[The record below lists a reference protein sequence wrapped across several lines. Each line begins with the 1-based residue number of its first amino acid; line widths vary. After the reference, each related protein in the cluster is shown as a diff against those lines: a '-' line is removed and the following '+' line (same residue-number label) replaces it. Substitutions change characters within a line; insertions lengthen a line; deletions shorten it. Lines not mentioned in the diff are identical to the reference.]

1 MPLPTMKLI
10 YHDDER
16 LVLETKSGNFYTAL
30 VTRLCQSFIIVIGG
44 IWWIGTSTAHQQ
56 IIQCTKTAEQLA
68 NCQVTDT
75 YFWGLLRYV
84 ETVNNV
90 SQVVLETSTKS
101 RRVSRDDDRR
111 REYSVYEAVMVSPD
125 KKVTIIQ
132 EDSRWY
138 VQQVKN
144 EFETFLNS
152 AQTKYHFNDGLWDT
166 IASGLLLSLA
176 IPGFLVWMVRRPYRG
191 RLIFNKKKRELIS
204 SGETLL
210 GNARLQTHPWNGISL
225 VFADYSG
232 SDDYGGFTYEIYLLS
247 QISRND
253 INLKRML
260 YPLKYT
266 GNSEEAQRFWESDP
280 YVQILKQFVHS
291 EVK

>member
-1 MPLPTMKLI
+1 MKVI
-10 YHDDER
+10 YHDNER

-30 VTRLCQSFIIVIGG
+30 VTRLFQSSLIVI
-44 IWWIGTSTAHQQ
+44 WLVFWFGTSTAHQK
-56 IIQCTKTAEQLA
+56 IVQCTKTAEKLA
-68 NCQVTDT
+68 NCQVTNT

-84 ETVNNV
+84 ETVDNV
-90 SQVVLETSTKS
+90 SQVVFETSTQS
-101 RRVSRDDDRR
+101 RRVSRDDDLWIQ
-111 REYSVYEAVMVSPD
+111 YSVYAAVMVSPD

-132 EDSRWY
+132 KNSRGY

-176 IPGFLVWMVRRPYRG
+176 IPGFLVWMVRQPYRG

>member
-16 LVLETKSGNFYTAL
+16 LVLETKPGGFYTAL
-30 VTRLCQSFIIVIGG
+30 VTRFCQSFIIVIWA
-44 IWWIGTSTAHQQ
+44 IYSIGTSTAHQK
-56 IIQCTKTAEQLA
+56 IVQCTKTAEKLA

-90 SQVVLETSTKS
+90 SQVVFETSTQS

-111 REYSVYEAVMVSPD
+111 IEYSVYGAVMVSPD
-125 KKVTIIQ
+125 KKVTII
-132 EDSRWY
+132 EENSRRY

-152 AQTKYHFNDGLWDT
+152 TQTNYHFSEGLWSS

-176 IPGFLVWMVRRPYRG
+176 IPGFLVWMVRQPYRG
-191 RLIFNKKKRELIS
+191 CLIFNKKKRELIS

-210 GNARLQTHPWNGISL
+210 GNARLQTHPWHGISL

-232 SDDYGGFTYEIYLLS
+232 SDDYGGFYL
-247 QISRND
+247 RN
-253 INLKRML
+253 L
-260 YPLKYT
+260 PT
-266 GNSEEAQRFWESDP
+266 
-280 YVQILKQFVHS
+280 
-291 EVK
+291 